1 MKILLFFFLFLFF
14 LVILDNIFEL
24 IYSRNGDYCYGKTG
38 NRVKKNISNFNIIPC
53 NNDIF
58 RCYWIAV
65 NYHLVKKKEDFLVSI
80 LLKWL
85 HNGNIKIQ
93 KIDHKTFYKKN
104 IFNIIFI
111 KPPSDTI
118 ELEERLYEYMY
129 KASQNGELNRKKFK
143 KWCWENDVNIRRWF
157 EEVLDFERKMLINDN
172 KISVREIK
180 IRKLGYRLKG
190 LVFDVDSSMMI
201 EAEKIAGFKNYLKKI
216 SSIQGKEFINV
227 NFLNEY
233 LMYAQMFGISSKVA
247 RKLNSLYSEIIKNM
261 DIGYSCD
268 DITFLNMLVNTGI
281 SVARKRALGRRNDGV

>member
-1 MKILLFFFLFLFF
+1 
-14 LVILDNIFEL
+14 
-24 IYSRNGDYCYGKTG
+24 
-38 NRVKKNISNFNIIPC
+38 
-53 NNDIF
+53 
-58 RCYWIAV
+58 
-65 NYHLVKKKEDFLVSI
+65 
-80 LLKWL
+80 
-85 HNGNIKIQ
+85 
-93 KIDHKTFYKKN
+93 
-104 IFNIIFI
+104 
-111 KPPSDTI
+111 
-118 ELEERLYEYMY
+118 MY

-216 SSIQGKEFINV
+216 SSIQGKEFIDI
-227 NFLNEY
+227 NFLNDY

-281 SVARKRALGRRNDGV
+281 SAARKRALGRRNDGV